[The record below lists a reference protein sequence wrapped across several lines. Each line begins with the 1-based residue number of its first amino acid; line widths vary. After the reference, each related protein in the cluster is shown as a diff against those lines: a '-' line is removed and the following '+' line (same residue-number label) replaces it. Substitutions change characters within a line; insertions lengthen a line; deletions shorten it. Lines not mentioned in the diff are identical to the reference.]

1 MGGFVQAVLNSDWS
15 IQKIETSHW
24 LILGYMLIMMLM
36 PRGQRCF
43 RLSDGWVC
51 AGARVQPGAKQ
62 SNPLPNDPQYR
73 ASTRSDHTINLK
85 CTVEKSKNTVEK
97 S

>member
-1 MGGFVQAVLNSDWS
+1 MDGFVQAVLNSDWS

-24 LILGYMLIMMLM
+24 LGVLILGYMLIMMLM

-62 SNPLPNDPQYR
+62 PAP
-73 ASTRSDHTINLK
+73 K
-85 CTVEKSKNTVEK
+85 
-97 S
+97 